1 MFMFIEAYRP
11 RTARPG
17 PVSGGGSAAV
27 ASPETTEQALAR
39 FGAECG
45 WSDAASRLA
54 GAAAVD
60 SISGDIGLAV
70 SRPD

>member
-1 MFMFIEAYRP
+1 MFMFVEAYRL
-11 RTARPG
+11 RTARTG

-27 ASPETTEQALAR
+27 VSSETTEQALAR

-54 GAAAVD
+54 GSSAADAL
-60 SISGDIGLAV
+60 SGDIGRAV
-70 SRPD
+70 SRRD